1 MNFSL
6 LLVIGEELKLLV
18 VFICILSFEFV
29 FYLPLRKPSESHH
42 HCLMM
47 IYLVHFRVYSNV
59 GWVVFLHFRFEHFLL
74 EVLISLLQVVGS
86 ILAEDYGYL
95 IAYFDLWAVVEFE

>member
-1 MNFSL
+1 
-6 LLVIGEELKLLV
+6 
-18 VFICILSFEFV
+18 
-29 FYLPLRKPSESHH
+29 
-42 HCLMM
+42 MM

-95 IAYFDLWAVVEFE
+95 IAYFDLWAVAEFEL